1 MNETIPRLVLNL
13 IGPGTISVF
22 GLGFVGAWLIDRKR
36 VYLLALATACLMFG
50 TGMVVQVFHL
60 PPDFAINALVSNL
73 CYTIAVLMVSHGLLR
88 RSGGALAP
96 WFAVATLALTSGLIA
111 YFCYVDRDV
120 QARIYVQNFG
130 FGAILLLTAIQMRSL
145 VHGRLIDRILFW
157 TLLVFSVQFFPRTL
171 LTAASMRQ
179 GNDPAGFGQSMFWQT
194 LQLSLAVLG
203 AALALT
209 MLIAALTDVIEDM
222 RHERDID
229 ELTGVRNRRGFE
241 QLAERLLSRTGAS
254 APSLIIAD
262 IDHFKQI
269 NDGYGHALGD
279 AVLRRFGTML
289 AASVRGSDVVFRI
302 GGEEF
307 AILLPEGGGR
317 ASELIAR
324 LQSNIAQTD
333 FALPDRAQTIT
344 ASFGVAVALPGESR
358 QSWYAR
364 ADKALYAAKHQ
375 GRDRAI
381 FADPAVALS

>member
-22 GLGFVGAWLIDRKR
+22 GLGFVAAWLIDRQR
-36 VYLLALATACLMFG
+36 VYLLALAIACLMFG
-50 TGMVVQVFHL
+50 AGMVVQVFHL
-60 PPDFAINALVSNL
+60 PADFAINALLSNL

-111 YFCYVDRDV
+111 YFCYVDRNV

-130 FGAILLLTAIQMRSL
+130 FGAILLLTAIQLRSL
-145 VHGRLIDRILFW
+145 VHGRLIDRVLFW

-171 LTAASMRQ
+171 LTASSMRQ
-179 GNDPAGFGQSMFWQT
+179 GADPAGFGQSMFWQA

-222 RHERDID
+222 RRERDID

-241 QLAERLLSRTGAS
+241 QLAERLLTRAGA

-279 AVLRRFGTML
+279 AVLRKFGTML
-289 AASVRGSDVVFRI
+289 ATSVRGSDVVFRI

-317 ASELIAR
+317 AGELIAR
-324 LQSNIAQTD
+324 LQSNIARTD
-333 FALPDRAQTIT
+333 FALPDNAQTIT
-344 ASFGVAVALPGESR
+344 ASFGVAIALPGESR

-381 FADPAVALS
+381 FAEPAAALS